1 MGLASQGL
9 TPSEK
14 AIFARMAGKSPQQV
28 EELRRQV
35 FETHIAA
42 NSQLVSDIAAGIRTK
57 ILNEQFLV
65 KKRRWNTIS
74 LRYPHSFRF

>member
-14 AIFARMAGKSPQQV
+14 ALYARMAGKSPQQV

-35 FETHIAA
+35 METHIAA
-42 NSQLVSDIAAGIRTK
+42 NPQLVKDIAADIRTK
-57 ILNEQFLV
+57 ILNDPLL
-65 KKRRWNTIS
+65 KKDAGMV
-74 LRYPHSFRF
+74 P

>member
-14 AIFARMAGKSPQQV
+14 ALYARMAGKSPQQV

-35 FETHIAA
+35 MEKNIAT
-42 NSQLVSDIAAGIRTK
+42 NSQLVKDIAKDIRSQ
-57 ILNEQFLV
+57 ILNDPLL
-65 KKRRWNTIS
+65 KKDAGV
-74 LRYPHSFRF
+74 

>member
-14 AIFARMAGKSPQQV
+14 ALYARMAGKAPQQV

-35 FETHIAA
+35 METRIAA
-42 NSQLVSDIAAGIRTK
+42 NSQLVKDIAADIRAK
-57 ILNEQFLV
+57 ILNDPLL
-65 KKRRWNTIS
+65 KKDAGVD
-74 LRYPHSFRF
+74 